1 MKCKKIAVL
10 LGLSV
15 CLIATNTQL
24 TYGLEAATGQVS
36 EAGAKESGQNSLV
49 VENAIQE
56 TGMVVPV
63 TPEIPKADPI
73 GQETDHQEPSNSSE
87 ENIGVSGGVQ
97 ETPETDSSTGEV
109 PNEDTKNDVTD
120 EVQKDDTSDE
130 EKKDDASDEEQ
141 KDDTS
146 DEEKKDD
153 ASNEDQK
160 DDTSDEEKKDDA
172 SNEDQKDDTS
182 EEDKKDDVTDE
193 EQKDDNQG
201 EDQNKAPSN
210 EQPSAGEAGSG
221 NQENTDN
228 SGSQDNSDSV
238 TVTPDI
244 VNNNRVLEYNALE
257 NRKPDVTPYRTNRIL
272 KKNEN
277 KVKYDVK
284 APIEDLPGFIT
295 QEMIV
300 GALKCQDETGYPASV
315 TIAQIIQES
324 GFGEYGTG
332 LSYLAYEYNNLFGI
346 KGTGPAGSVD
356 MLTGEQTAA
365 GEDYTITAGFR
376 VYHTYTECIEDRTK
390 LLDEVYSDL
399 TEGVTDANTF
409 AMQVG
414 SRWATSLTYGE
425 SLIYQMEK
433 YDLYRLDEMTVK
445 EFSDMI
451 GTFADPC
458 PGATVS
464 STFGYRDFDKSF
476 HKGLDLGTGQYN
488 LPTYAADAGT
498 VVTAGWSDS
507 AGNWIVIAHG
517 NGLVTKYMHHEEI
530 YVKEGQHVE
539 KGQQI
544 GLSGTTGYSTGNHLH
559 FQVEKDGKA
568 VNPEVYLA
576 KDEEKT
582 TDKK

>member
-15 CLIATNTQL
+15 CLIGTNTQL

-109 PNEDTKNDVTD
+109 SNEDTKNDVTD

-130 EKKDDASDEEQ
+130 EKKDDASDE
-141 KDDTS
+141 
-146 DEEKKDD
+146 
-153 ASNEDQK
+153 DQK
-160 DDTSDEEKKDDA
+160 EDTSDEEKKDDA

>member
-15 CLIATNTQL
+15 CLIGTNTQL

-36 EAGAKESGQNSLV
+36 EAGVKESGQNSLV
-49 VENAIQE
+49 VENAVQE

-109 PNEDTKNDVTD
+109 SKEDTKNDVTD

-130 EKKDDASDEEQ
+130 EKKDDASD
-141 KDDTS
+141 
-146 DEEKKDD
+146 
-153 ASNEDQK
+153 EDQK

-228 SGSQDNSDSV
+228 FGSQDNSDSV

>member
-15 CLIATNTQL
+15 CLIGTNTQL

-73 GQETDHQEPSNSSE
+73 GQETDHQESSNSSE

-109 PNEDTKNDVTD
+109 SNEDTKNDVTD

-130 EKKDDASDEEQ
+130 EKKDDASDE
-141 KDDTS
+141 
-146 DEEKKDD
+146 
-153 ASNEDQK
+153 DQK
-160 DDTSDEEKKDDA
+160 EDTSDEEKKDDA

>member
-15 CLIATNTQL
+15 CLIGTNTQL

-73 GQETDHQEPSNSSE
+73 GQGTDHQEPSNSSE
-87 ENIGVSGGVQ
+87 ENIEVSGGVQ

-109 PNEDTKNDVTD
+109 SNEDTKNDVTD

-130 EKKDDASDEEQ
+130 EKKDDASDE
-141 KDDTS
+141 
-146 DEEKKDD
+146 
-153 ASNEDQK
+153 DQK
-160 DDTSDEEKKDDA
+160 EDTSDEEKKDDA